1 MDCHNNYAAGGLSLR
16 QARPICLIRDRD
28 GVTNSSA
35 IILQTNRIWF
45 DWLLFFFSFVVAGE
59 LDWMPIINHDH
70 QVRSTGGII
79 SARRSG
85 NGRTV

>member
-1 MDCHNNYAAGGLSLR
+1 MDSGTVLVFAVG
-16 QARPICLIRDRD
+16 
-28 GVTNSSA
+28 
-35 IILQTNRIWF
+35 
-45 DWLLFFFSFVVAGE
+45 FVFATQGE